1 MLKASELV
9 SFCNAMIGQAYWYG
23 TCVYKCTKELAK
35 KKAKQFPKYYT
46 EYTTEELLDA
56 INKKKVCMDCV
67 GLPIG
72 FFWTNG
78 GKGVIEYLNGT
89 GDFTIIRKANG
100 IPSKSANGLFEWC
113 KDQGAKYGKISTMPD
128 VAGIIVHKS
137 GHVGVYIGN
146 GYVVEAMGH
155 NYGVVKTE
163 LNKRPWTSWFYLPSW
178 ILEYDTKDNV
188 KDSSQNIVNNISTPS
203 STSVSYRCG
212 DSGTQVAK
220 IQKMLIACGYTL
232 GKNVAD
238 GIFDDATEADLKAF
252 QTAHG
257 LIANGIYE
265 QKTHDMLM
273 SVYKNAKQ
281 QIATNSTNKQTV
293 KVTGSKVNIR
303 TEPNMSAK
311 ILDTVKCNT
320 KFIYCNQTLD
330 GWHKIIYKNKTAWIS
345 ADYSVII

>member
-9 SFCNAMIGQAYWYG
+9 LFCKSMIGQAYWYG
-23 TCVYKCTKELAK
+23 TCVYKCTKALAK
-35 KKAKQFPKYYT
+35 KKAKRFPEYYA

-67 GLPIG
+67 GMIIG

-89 GDFTIIRKANG
+89 GDFTVNRKANG
-100 IPSKSANGLFEWC
+100 MPSKSANGLFEWS
-113 KDQGAKYGKISTMPD
+113 KDQGVEYGEISTMPD

-137 GHVGVYIGN
+137 GHVGVYVGN
-146 GYVVEAMGH
+146 GRVVEAMGH
-155 NYGVVKTE
+155 NDGVVETK

-178 ILEYDTKDNV
+178 ILKYDTIYNMQN
-188 KDSSQNIVNNISTPS
+188 SSQNTTGNSHTPPSASIS
-203 STSVSYRCG
+203 YHKG

-232 GKNVAD
+232 GKKVAD

-257 LIANGIYE
+257 LVANGIYE
-265 QKTHDMLM
+265 QRTHEVLMLM
-273 SVYKNAKQ
+273 YKEAKE
-281 QIATNSTNKQTV
+281 QIATNSTNERII
-293 KVTGSKVNIR
+293 KVTGNRVNIR
-303 TEPNMSAK
+303 IEPNMSAE
-311 ILDTVKCNT
+311 ILGAVKRNA
-320 KFIYCNQTLD
+320 KLIYCGQTLD
-330 GWHKIIYKNKTAWIS
+330 GWHQVVYKSRTAWIS
-345 ADYSVII
+345 ADYSEIV